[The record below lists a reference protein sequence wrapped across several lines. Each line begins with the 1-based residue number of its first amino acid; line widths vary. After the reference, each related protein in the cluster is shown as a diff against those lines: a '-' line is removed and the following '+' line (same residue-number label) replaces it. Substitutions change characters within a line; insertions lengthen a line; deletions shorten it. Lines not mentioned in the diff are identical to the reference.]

1 MQLFKKILLVAAI
14 MVGIVA
20 IIGWF
25 LPEKISLERSLVM
38 KAAPPVIYEQVNTLK
53 NWEKWSPWFKM
64 DTAQVITYN
73 TIPSGTGASYHWKG
87 SKTMEG
93 TITIVESKLPEQLV
107 TRLEFE
113 GEEHPATSTF
123 RFTPEG
129 TGTRVDWSFEATAG
143 ANPFGRIFWYTAG
156 KSMIGQSFEEGLF
169 DLNRLTEKM
178 PALTPTS
185 STLQVKERTQ
195 PETHYLYIHD
205 SASTATVGQKL
216 GMGFGRIMAA
226 VQKQGLTVTGAPF
239 GIYYTASTTQWE
251 MDICLPVNKAGKADG
266 DIKPGL
272 YKGGNMVV
280 AAFYGPYDQ
289 TPAGHA
295 AAGEYM
301 RARGK
306 KITGA
311 PWECYITDPMAE
323 KDTAKWLTEICYPVE

>member
-14 MVGIVA
+14 MVGLVA
-20 IIGWF
+20 IIGWL
-25 LPEKISLERSLVM
+25 LPSHISVERSLVM
-38 KAAPPVIYEQVNTLK
+38 KAAPRVICEQVNTMK

-73 TIPSGTGASYHWKG
+73 TIPSGKGASYHWKG

-93 TITIVESKLPEQLV
+93 TITIVESTLPEKIV
-107 TRLEFE
+107 TKLEFE
-113 GEEHPATSTF
+113 GEDQPASSTF

-129 TGTRVDWSFEATAG
+129 TGTRVDWSFEAAAG

-156 KSMIGQSFEEGLF
+156 KAMIGQSFEEGLF
-169 DLNRLTEKM
+169 DLNRLTEQMSKADT
-178 PALTPTS
+178 PAI
-185 STLQVKERTQ
+185 QVKERVQ
-195 PETHYLYIHD
+195 PETHYLFIHD
-205 SASTATVGQKL
+205 SASVTTVAQKL
-216 GMGFGRIMAA
+216 GVGFGRIMTAA
-226 VQKQGLTVTGAPF
+226 QKQGLMVNGAPF
-239 GIYYTASTTQWE
+239 GIYYTASNTQWE
-251 MDICLPVNKAGKADG
+251 MDICLPVNKAGKAEG
-266 DIKPGL
+266 DIRPGL
-272 YKGGNMVV
+272 YKGGTMVV

-301 RARGK
+301 KAKGK
-306 KITGA
+306 KITGP